1 MAKLHFAAT
10 GARSA
15 MDRLPRAE
23 AANAMNSTSW
33 LPLRA
38 LSGWTARDLNGDLA
52 AGITL
57 AAIAIPEQ
65 MATAR
70 LGGFQPKIGFFAFVA
85 GSVAFA
91 LFGANRH
98 LSVGADSTI
107 TPLFAGGL
115 ALIATSGSPHYLAL
129 AAMLALMVGLL
140 VALSGILRLGWI
152 ADLLSVPV
160 TTGFLAGISVHIVVS
175 QLPGLLGLP
184 PESGETLR
192 RIGEVAGNIHLTN
205 PWNLALGLGVFAIVF
220 IAERISA
227 RIPAALIGM
236 VLATLAVVV
245 FGLKD
250 RGVEV
255 LGALPNGLPRP
266 GMPIVGYRDAQAL
279 VPLALLIAIVVMV
292 QTAATS
298 RSFGP
303 RDGEAPD
310 VNHDFVGVGAGSI
323 MAGLFGAFAVNSSPP
338 RTAIVAQTGGRSQ
351 LSGLIAA
358 AIVLVLGTFG
368 GSLLANVPQAALAGV
383 LLFVAQHI
391 FRWQVFAK
399 VYRQAPVEFAL
410 ILITMIA
417 IVVLPIETGVAIGI
431 GLSLLHGIWGSTH
444 TEPIELAQ
452 VPGTSVWWPPSGSSA
467 GEQRPGVLV
476 AAFQAPLSFVNAD
489 RFKRGLA
496 DLIDARSQDVKL
508 VVLEASNIVE
518 IDYTAAQAL
527 IDTIG
532 HCRDKGAVFAIARM
546 ESLRAQAALK
556 RFGIADFVGPKRIF
570 HSVDAAIKALGPG
583 QQQDEEQ

>member
-1 MAKLHFAAT
+1 MDQAKTA
-10 GARSA
+10 S
-15 MDRLPRAE
+15 
-23 AANAMNSTSW
+23 STNLASW

-38 LSGWTARDLNGDLA
+38 LAGWSVKDLNGDLA

-70 LGGFQPKIGFFAFVA
+70 LGGFAPEIGFFAFVA

-91 LFGANRH
+91 LFGASRH
-98 LSVGADSTI
+98 LSAGADSTI

-115 ALIATSGSPHYLAL
+115 ALVAASGSPHYLAL
-129 AAMLALMVGLL
+129 AAVLALMVGLL
-140 VALSGILRLGWI
+140 VALSGIFRLGWI

-160 TTGFLAGISVHIVVS
+160 TTGFLAGISVHIIVS
-175 QLPGLLGLP
+175 QLPSLLGLP
-184 PESGETLR
+184 PESGETVR
-192 RIGEVAGNIHLTN
+192 RIGEIAANLHLTN
-205 PWNLALGLGVFAIVF
+205 PWSLALGLGVFALVF
-220 IAERISA
+220 VSERISA

-236 VLATLAVVV
+236 VLATLGVITLD
-245 FGLKD
+245 LKD

-255 LGALPNGLPRP
+255 LGALPNGLPAP
-266 GMPIVGYRDAQAL
+266 GMPTVDFKDAQAL

-298 RSFGP
+298 RSFAP
-303 RDGEAPD
+303 QDGEAPD
-310 VNHDFVGVGAGSI
+310 VNRDFVGVGAGSI
-323 MAGLFGAFAVNSSPP
+323 VAGLFGAFAVNASPP

-358 AIVLVLGTFG
+358 AIVLVLGAFG
-368 GSLLANVPQAALAGV
+368 GRLLANVPQAALAGV
-383 LLFVAQHI
+383 LMFVAQHI
-391 FRWQVFAK
+391 LRWQVFAK

-410 ILITMIA
+410 IVITMIA

-431 GLSLLHGIWGSTH
+431 GLSLLHGIWGSTR
-444 TEPIELAQ
+444 TVPIELAQ
-452 VPGTSVWWPPSGSSA
+452 VPGTSVWWPPSASSA
-467 GEQRPGVLV
+467 GEQHPGVLV

-489 RFKRGLA
+489 RFKRGLIG
-496 DLIDARSQDVKL
+496 LVDARSEDVKL

-527 IDTIG
+527 IDTIR

-546 ESLRAQAALK
+546 ESLRAQAALT
-556 RFGIADFVGPKRIF
+556 RFGIAEIVGTQRIF
-570 HSVDAAIKALGPG
+570 HSVDAAIKSLGPG
-583 QQQDEEQ
+583 NQQQQKQDGVT

>member
-1 MAKLHFAAT
+1 
-10 GARSA
+10 
-15 MDRLPRAE
+15 MDRAKTASAVNLA
-23 AANAMNSTSW
+23 SW

-38 LSGWTARDLNGDLA
+38 LSGWSVKDLNGDLA

-70 LGGFQPKIGFFAFVA
+70 LGGFAPEIGFFAFVA
-85 GSVAFA
+85 GSLAFA

-98 LSVGADSTI
+98 LSAGADSTI

-140 VALSGILRLGWI
+140 VTLSGVFRLGWI

-160 TTGFLAGISVHIVVS
+160 TTGFLAGISVHIIVS

-184 PESGETLR
+184 TEGGETVR
-192 RIGEVAGNIHLTN
+192 RIGEIATNLHLTN
-205 PWNLALGLGVFAIVF
+205 PWSLALGLGVFGIVF
-220 IAERISA
+220 VSEHISA

-236 VLATLAVVV
+236 VLATLAVIA
-245 FGLKD
+245 FDLKN

-255 LGALPNGLPRP
+255 LGALPNGLPAP
-266 GMPIVGYRDAQAL
+266 GMPTVDFQDAQAL

-298 RSFGP
+298 RSFAP
-303 RDGEAPD
+303 RDSDAPD
-310 VNHDFVGVGAGSI
+310 VNRDFVGVGAGSI
-323 MAGLFGAFAVNSSPP
+323 LSGLFGAFAVNASPP
-338 RTAIVAQTGGRSQ
+338 RTAIVAQTGGHSQ
-351 LSGLIAA
+351 FSGLIAA
-358 AIVLVLGTFG
+358 AIVLALGAFG
-368 GSLLANVPQAALAGV
+368 GGLLANVPQAALAGV
-383 LLFVAQHI
+383 LMFVAQHI
-391 FRWQVFAK
+391 LRWQVFAK
-399 VYRQAPVEFAL
+399 VWRQAKGEFAL

-431 GLSLLHGIWGSTH
+431 GLSLLHGIWGSTR

-452 VPGTSVWWPPSGSSA
+452 VPGTSVWWPPGDFSA
-467 GEQRPGVLV
+467 GEQHPGVLV

-489 RFKRGLA
+489 RFKRGLSN
-496 DLIDARSQDVKL
+496 LIDASEELKL

-527 IDTIG
+527 IDTIR

-556 RFGIADFVGPKRIF
+556 RFGIAEIVGTERIF
-570 HSVDAAIKALGPG
+570 HSVDAAIKSLGPG
-583 QQQDEEQ
+583 KPQQQKQDGVP

>member
-1 MAKLHFAAT
+1 
-10 GARSA
+10 
-15 MDRLPRAE
+15 MDQLPRAE
-23 AANAMNSTSW
+23 AASAMNWTSW

-38 LSGWTARDLNGDLA
+38 LSGWTAKDFNGDLA

-70 LGGFQPKIGFFAFVA
+70 LGGFGPEIGFFAFAA
-85 GSVAFA
+85 GSLAFA

-115 ALIATSGSPHYLAL
+115 ALIAASGSQHYLAL

-140 VALSGILRLGWI
+140 VALSGIFRLGWI

-184 PESGETLR
+184 PESGETVR
-192 RIGEVAGNIHLTN
+192 RIGEIVASLHLAN
-205 PWNLALGLGVFAIVF
+205 PWSATLGLGVFALVF

-236 VLATLAVVV
+236 VLATLAVIV
-245 FGLKD
+245 FDLKN
-250 RGVEV
+250 RGVEL
-255 LGALPNGLPRP
+255 LGILPNGLPTP
-266 GMPIVGYRDAQAL
+266 GMPTVDFQDAQAL

-298 RSFGP
+298 RSFVP
-303 RDGEAPD
+303 QDGEVPD
-310 VNHDFVGVGAGSI
+310 VNRDFVGVGAGSI
-323 MAGLFGAFAVNSSPP
+323 VAGLFGAFAVNSSPP
-338 RTAIVAQTGGRSQ
+338 RTAIVAQTGGHSQ
-351 LSGLIAA
+351 LSGLIAT
-358 AIVLVLGTFG
+358 AIVLALGAFG
-368 GSLLANVPQAALAGV
+368 GGLLANVPQAALAGV
-383 LLFVAQHI
+383 LMFVAQHI
-391 FRWQVFAK
+391 LRWQVFAN

-410 ILITMIA
+410 ILITMVA

-431 GLSLLHGIWGSTH
+431 GLSLLHGIWGSTR

-452 VPGTSVWWPPSGSSA
+452 VPGTSVWWPPNGSGT
-467 GEQRPGVLV
+467 GEQHPGVLV

-489 RFKRGLA
+489 RFKRGLRG
-496 DLIDARSQDVKL
+496 LIDARSEDVKL

-518 IDYTAAQAL
+518 IDYTAAQTL
-527 IDTIG
+527 IDAIH

-556 RFGIADFVGPKRIF
+556 RFGIADLVGPQRIF
-570 HSVDAAIKALGPG
+570 HSVDAAIRALGPEQP
-583 QQQDEEQ
+583 QQQDKVQ